1 MYVELSEVLVCPSC
15 GPDANVVLAVDE
27 RDGRWVRSGTLACAR
42 CDARYPVRGGRL
54 DLRPSGE
61 REPASGPG
69 PDPSGPSDPEEVAV
83 EVAALL
89 ELQRRGGAVLL
100 GPGLAPAAPRI
111 ASLAERAAILCL
123 AAPGPAGRGPGSAA
137 DGPAPPEGEDR
148 VTRIVTSP
156 AAGLPVRERR
166 LAGVVLWS
174 PDPDRVEEA
183 ARALGAGGRLVGLR
197 PSPEARRA
205 AEGLD
210 LEVLASESRA
220 VVVSRPA

>member
-15 GPDANVVLAVDE
+15 GPDANLVLAVDE

-61 REPASGPG
+61 REPASGPT

-100 GPGLAPAAPRI
+100 GPGLAPAAPRV

-123 AAPGPAGRGPGSAA
+123 AEPAAAAGPGPADR
-137 DGPAPPEGEDR
+137 GPAPPDGEDR
-148 VTRIVTSP
+148 VTRILTSP
-156 AAGLPVRERR
+156 AAGLPVRGRR
-166 LAGVVLWS
+166 LAGIALWS
-174 PDPDRVEEA
+174 PDVDRVEEA

>member
-54 DLRPSGE
+54 DLRPAGK
-61 REPASGPG
+61 REPVSA
-69 PDPSGPSDPEEVAV
+69 DPSGPSDPEEVAV

-123 AAPGPAGRGPGSAA
+123 SAPDSAAGPGSVG
-137 DGPAPPEGEDR
+137 GPGSPDGEDR
-148 VTRIVTSP
+148 VTLILTSP

-166 LAGVVLWS
+166 LAGVALWS
-174 PDPDRVEEA
+174 PDVDRVEEA
-183 ARALGAGGRLVGLR
+183 ARTLGAGGRLVGLR

-205 AEGLD
+205 AEALD